1 MRAATKPAIA
11 GSSALSRPVRG
22 NPIRREM
29 TPDTASNL
37 RIEKQRSQAEVS
49 LATGEIA
56 YGHFFTSARS
66 ALHAGSERIGDLL
79 NGDNDFIPFER
90 QGERGRQTVI
100 YNRAHVITVN
110 VSPDE
115 PRQEPGY
122 DVATRHAVSMLLSNG
137 RRLVGSVRVY
147 QPDGYSRLSDW
158 SKSRDHFQYLQTE
171 TSTLLVNREHIVEV
185 SEIPER

>member
-1 MRAATKPAIA
+1 
-11 GSSALSRPVRG
+11 
-22 NPIRREM
+22 M

-56 YGHFFTSARS
+56 HGNFFTSARS
-66 ALHAGSERIGDLL
+66 ALHAGPERIGDVL
-79 NGDNDFIPFER
+79 NGDSDFIPFER
-90 QGERGRQTVI
+90 HSERSRQMVI
-100 YNRAHVITVN
+100 YNRAHIITVS

-122 DVATRHAVSMLLSNG
+122 GVAMRHEVSMVLSNG

-147 QPDGYSRLSDW
+147 QPDGYHRLSDW
-158 SKSRDHFQYLQTE
+158 SKSCDDFHYLE
-171 TSTLLVNREHIVEV
+171 TDASTLLVNRQHIVEV
-185 SEIPER
+185 SEIP

>member
-1 MRAATKPAIA
+1 
-11 GSSALSRPVRG
+11 
-22 NPIRREM
+22 M

-56 YGHFFTSARS
+56 QGNFFTSGRS
-66 ALHAGSERIGDLL
+66 ALHAGAERIGDLL
-79 NGDNDFIPFER
+79 NGDSDFVPFER
-90 QGERGRQTVI
+90 HGEGGRQMVI
-100 YNRAHVITVN
+100 YNRAHVITVS

-122 DVATRHAVSMLLSNG
+122 DVATRHAVSLMLSNG
-137 RRLVGSVRVY
+137 RRLIGSVRVY

-158 SKSRDHFQYLQTE
+158 SKSDDHFRYVETD
-171 TSTLLVNREHIVEV
+171 TSTLLVNREHIVEMF
-185 SEIPER
+185 EIPER